1 MLTDA
6 LEMGSEIECGGVV
19 NKADNYFAPTV
30 LSNVPQTA
38 IVMNEEI
45 FGPILPV
52 ITYHDI
58 SEVIELINSKP
69 KPLALYIFSG
79 SSEFQ
84 YKVLQETSSGSVA
97 INDCVIQFMNPHL
110 PFGGINHSGFGK
122 SHGHSGFLA
131 FSNQKSVLK
140 QKIGL
145 TSVKPLFPPYTKL
158 TRKAI
163 DFLLK
168 YL

>member
-6 LEMGSEIECGGVV
+6 LESGSEIECGGIM

-30 LSNVPQTA
+30 LSNVPLTA
-38 IVMNEEI
+38 RVMEEEI

-58 SEVIELINSKP
+58 AEVLELINSKP
-69 KPLALYIFSG
+69 KPLALYIFSR

-84 YKVLQETSSGSVA
+84 KRVLQETSSGSVA
-97 INDCVIQFMNPHL
+97 INDCVIQFMNPNL

-131 FSNQKSVLK
+131 FSNQRSVLK

-145 TSVKPLFPPYTKL
+145 TSVKPLFPPYTEL
-158 TRKAI
+158 TKKAI
-163 DFLLK
+163 DLLLK
-168 YL
+168 FL